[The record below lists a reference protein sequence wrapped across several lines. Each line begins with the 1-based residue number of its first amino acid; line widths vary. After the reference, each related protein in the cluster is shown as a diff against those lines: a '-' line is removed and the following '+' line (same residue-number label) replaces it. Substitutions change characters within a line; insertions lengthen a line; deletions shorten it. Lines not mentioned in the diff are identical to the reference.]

1 MSEPHNPR
9 LIEPDY
15 LQALAVMGHTLQTRL
30 THVEPTQSHVI
41 DLRHTA
47 PDMDHWQQVT
57 MAISDHEMVA
67 ANGRI
72 LTAAVEEG
80 LRALLT
86 DRLREHVAHVAY
98 ALRKGPLPCEFIGG
112 HRDGE
117 IVTGVQTDSDG
128 WPIPRIYV
136 PLMGSNPLPWT
147 VLDVLPTKALFDIGS
162 YEREWVNP
170 DTLRWR
176 YLATKGT

>member
-1 MSEPHNPR
+1 
-9 LIEPDY
+9 
-15 LQALAVMGHTLQTRL
+15 MGHTLQTRL
-30 THVEPTQSHVI
+30 QRDPSRCENVV

-57 MAISDHEMVA
+57 MRVSDHHMVA
-67 ANGRI
+67 ANGQI

-80 LRALLT
+80 LRALLD
-86 DRLREHVAHVAY
+86 DRLREHVGHVAY

-117 IVTGVQTDSDG
+117 ILTGVATDHDG

-176 YLATKGT
+176 YLAMKGT

>member
-47 PDMDHWQQVT
+47 PGMDHWQQVT
-57 MAISDHEMVA
+57 MAISDHHLAA
-67 ANGRI
+67 ANTQM
-72 LTAAVEEG
+72 LAAAVEEG

-86 DRLREHVAHVAY
+86 DRLREHVGHVAY
-98 ALRKGPLPCEFIGG
+98 ALSKGPLPCEFIGG

-117 IVTGVQTDSDG
+117 ILTGVATDSDG
-128 WPIPRIYV
+128 WPVPRIYV
-136 PLMGSNPLPWT
+136 PLPSNPLAWT
-147 VLDVLPTKALFDIGS
+147 VLDVLPSAVTLVGTYD
-162 YEREWVNP
+162 REWVNP